1 MSKRA
6 WPDDSNENG
15 SAMDDSK
22 RVITS
27 DSCDKKKL
35 GMHVND
41 GMHNHISYDVK
52 CLVKQ
57 KHIVCN
63 SPPSDIP
70 QKSTPKTLND
80 TKPANYTTSISS

>member
-15 SAMDDSK
+15 SAMDDYK

-27 DSCDKKKL
+27 DSCDIKKL

-41 GMHNHISYDVK
+41 GM
-52 CLVKQ
+52 L
-57 KHIVCN
+57 
-63 SPPSDIP
+63 
-70 QKSTPKTLND
+70 
-80 TKPANYTTSISS
+80 